1 MRSCGFRIAYGQI
14 STSNISMMRW
24 HILRPAKDDMAI
36 LANRSYD
43 KMLKQRFFTAVIAL
57 IVVGLILFVAPPI
70 VARSMI
76 ALLLLAGAWEWGGLI
91 YTKQD
96 NGSKGSMLYT
106 GICFLMIAGLFSQVT
121 ETELAQFIFQI
132 ALVWWS
138 AALVW
143 MFFFS
148 TPIPRALVW
157 ICGFLV
163 LIPAW
168 VALDLLYRHD
178 PTLLAFSLLVVWGA
192 DIGAYFVG
200 KRFGSIKLAP
210 NISPGKSWEGVLGGL
225 TAVALLAGI
234 ANDFLDTDIAVL
246 VPFCLAAAMLSVV
259 GDLTV
264 SMFKRNADVKDSGS
278 LFPGHGGVLDRIDS
292 VSAAAPL
299 IALSLSWVGL

>member
-1 MRSCGFRIAYGQI
+1 
-14 STSNISMMRW
+14 
-24 HILRPAKDDMAI
+24 
-36 LANRSYD
+36 
-43 KMLKQRFFTAVIAL
+43 MLKQRFFTAVIAL
-57 IVVGLILFVAPPI
+57 IVVGLVLFVAPP
-70 VARSMI
+70 VLARSVI

-91 YTKQD
+91 FTKPD
-96 NGSKGSMLYT
+96 KGSKGRILYT
-106 GICFLMIAGLFSQVT
+106 SICFLIIAGLFTQVP
-121 ETELAQFIFQI
+121 ETELVQLIFKI

-143 MFFFS
+143 MFFFP

-168 VALDLLYRHD
+168 VALDFLYRHD
-178 PTLLAFSLLVVWGA
+178 PALLAFALLVVWVA

-200 KRFGSIKLAP
+200 KGFGHIKLAP
-210 NISPGKSWEGVLGGL
+210 NISPEKSWEGVLGGL

-234 ANDFLDTDIAVL
+234 ANNFFDTDIAVL
-246 VPFCLAAAMLSVV
+246 VPLCLVAAMLSVV
-259 GDLTV
+259 GDLAV

>member
-1 MRSCGFRIAYGQI
+1 
-14 STSNISMMRW
+14 
-24 HILRPAKDDMAI
+24 
-36 LANRSYD
+36 
-43 KMLKQRFFTAVIAL
+43 MLKQRFFTAVIAL
-57 IVVGLILFVAPPI
+57 VVVGLVLFVAPPML
-70 VARSMI
+70 ARALI

-91 YTKQD
+91 FSKPD
-96 NGSKGSMLYT
+96 DGSKGRMLYT
-106 GICFLMIAGLFSQVT
+106 GICFLMIAGLFSQVP
-121 ETELAQFIFQI
+121 ETELAHFIFKI

-138 AALVW
+138 AALIW
-143 MFFFS
+143 MFFFP
-148 TPIPRALVW
+148 TPIPPALIW

-178 PTLLAFSLLVVWGA
+178 PTLLVFALLVVWAA

-200 KRFGSIKLAP
+200 KGFGRIKLAP

-234 ANDFLDTDIAVL
+234 ANGFLDTDIAVL
-246 VPFCLAAAMLSVV
+246 VPLCVAAGMLSVV

-292 VSAAAPL
+292 VSAAAPP
-299 IALSLSWVGL
+299 IALSLAWLGL